1 MLNFSLNAKKRTSIN
16 ATQEKQK
23 LLIQQQQKRM
33 EQLQQQKRMEQIQQI
48 KSETVKKPIFYID
61 SNVSVENNVCEDT
74 TVITYL
80 IGENNVEDV
89 IPEPNLEEPV
99 IESLTYTVAEIDKP
113 LETIPEVETEVAPE
127 VVAEVAP
134 EVVAEVVPEVVAE
147 VVHEVVAEVVPE
159 VVAEVVPEV
168 VAEVAPEV
176 AEGED
181 VVAESEEVVTEV
193 TTEDVNNTPK
203 GEKGKK
209 KRGGRK

>member
-113 LETIPEVETEVAPE
+113 LET
-127 VVAEVAP
+127 
-134 EVVAEVVPEVVAE
+134 
-147 VVHEVVAEVVPE
+147 VPE